1 MILYSI
7 IEQAGNGND
16 SNHRADSDVIE
27 SQTGWTEG
35 AGLHG
40 KRVYSVGVGARIE
53 PASKEAERRVS
64 DGASRTEGSRLAG

>member
-1 MILYSI
+1 MAPLTSNVIIYSMISYSI
-7 IEQAGNGND
+7 SKQAGNGND

-40 KRVYSVGVGARIE
+40 KRVYSVSVGAE
-53 PASKEAERRVS
+53 TESASIEAEGR
-64 DGASRTEGSRLAG
+64 